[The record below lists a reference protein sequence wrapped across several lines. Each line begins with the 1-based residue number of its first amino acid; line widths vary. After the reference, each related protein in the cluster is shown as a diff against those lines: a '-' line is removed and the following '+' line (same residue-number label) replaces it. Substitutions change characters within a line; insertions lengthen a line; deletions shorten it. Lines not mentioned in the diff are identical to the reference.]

1 MKTIVLTIL
10 VLLALP
16 AFAAET
22 LKPSYHDCRL
32 YEDIVN
38 GRAVTQTICQDQ
50 DGKWVDVRPEKKQP
64 LQAPAPAVPKAV
76 EKPVEK
82 PAEKPVEKPVYHNC
96 RPFESVINGGTVR
109 KTVCQDENG
118 AWVEV
123 R

>member
-76 EKPVEK
+76 EKP
-82 PAEKPVEKPVYHNC
+82 AEKPVEKPVYHNC

-118 AWVEV
+118 TWIEV

>member
-1 MKTIVLTIL
+1 MKTMDLTIL
-10 VLLALP
+10 VLLMLP

-22 LKPSYHDCRL
+22 LKPTYHDCRL

-38 GRAVTQTICQDQ
+38 GRATTQTICQDQ
-50 DGKWVDVRPEKKQP
+50 DGKWINVRPEKKTPPQMP
-64 LQAPAPAVPKAV
+64 DTASTVPEAVK
-76 EKPVEK
+76 
-82 PAEKPVEKPVYHNC
+82 KPVYHNC

>member
-1 MKTIVLTIL
+1 MKTMVLTIL
-10 VLLALP
+10 VLLMLP

-22 LKPSYHDCRL
+22 LKPAYHDCRL

-38 GRAVTQTICQDQ
+38 GRAIQQTICQDQ
-50 DGKWVDVRPEKKQP
+50 DGKWVDVRPEKRKPQP
-64 LQAPAPAVPKAV
+64 QMPGAALTVPKAV
-76 EKPVEK
+76 K
-82 PAEKPVEKPVYHNC
+82 KPVYHNC